1 MIGII
6 YTTIFLLFGRVLS
19 FTGPK
24 KLNVAACSRSI
35 FSSHNGLFATV
46 VNKNGVDQ
54 NVASTVHSDSS
65 STKSELEQFV
75 AGIRSLYQD
84 LEQGGGS
91 LRKEMHDGLS
101 FTYVAPSSS
110 NNRHSESNNQLDG
123 QWRSQKPIT
132 HDADNNWVD
141 IHKQTTKER
150 TLLSDSSNPPPLMLY
165 LPGLDGL
172 GISATTQ
179 FDDLS
184 STFELWRMAVD
195 KSDTKLSFS
204 DLLNSVVRFIDDAT
218 KSRDSPREVIIV
230 GESFGGLLAVAVTMA
245 LKASTKYNIVLK
257 GMVLVNPATSFD
269 ETQWEQFV
277 PFLTS
282 LRYLETQEEV
292 DDSGNFRFREL
303 TRQFPTP
310 YSIIGGLSLAASVP
324 SQKQQS
330 NILDFILKNA
340 MNDTPQN
347 ALSMSSEGLR
357 ILAEYLPAAA
367 VEHRVLKWLPVGT
380 SVVNNLQRLGNLD
393 VPTLVIA
400 GIDDNMLPTKEEAN
414 RLAKVLPDC
423 VKMDIVGSGHFVLD
437 SVNLTEVLLDSHID
451 PLDNQKPYDPIKD
464 WTLPPKDIIDK
475 VIESRVKP
483 QRESTSPVFFSTDSV
498 TGKRRKGLSLVPS
511 NDKPL
516 LFVGNHQLFGQDLGM
531 IIAQLIEERGINA
544 RGLMHP
550 IAADGFS
557 ATRPGDEPSIR
568 KQKRKWEFNDDV
580 SDLFPM
586 FGAVKVNPRNFY
598 RLLQTGQAA
607 LLFPGGVREVFHGK
621 DEDYKLFWPAKTD
634 FVRVAA
640 RFNATIVPL
649 AAIGAAD
656 SLNILLDASEVLE
669 LPFGIGES
677 LANFSRNATSARFD
691 VDNDEELSFDTSTID
706 PKDKQA
712 CQEMYQDIEN
722 ELKSDIDA
730 LLQARKDDPYA
741 MDGIKRTSFRRL
753 LGKEPPTFP
762 LESLR
767 PSSY

>member
-35 FSSHNGLFATV
+35 VSSHNGLFATV
-46 VNKNGVDQ
+46 VNKNGVDE

-91 LRKEMHDGLS
+91 LRREMNDGLS

-141 IHKQTTKER
+141 SHKQTTEER
-150 TLLSDSSNPPPLMLY
+150 TLLADSSNPPPLMLY

-282 LRYLETQEEV
+282 LRYLETQEEI

-310 YSIIGGLSLAASVP
+310 YSVSYVVQLLLHTVLQLLLII
-324 SQKQQS
+324 Q
-330 NILDFILKNA
+330 I
-340 MNDTPQN
+340 
-347 ALSMSSEGLR
+347 
-357 ILAEYLPAAA
+357 
-367 VEHRVLKWLPVGT
+367 
-380 SVVNNLQRLGNLD
+380 
-393 VPTLVIA
+393 
-400 GIDDNMLPTKEEAN
+400 
-414 RLAKVLPDC
+414 
-423 VKMDIVGSGHFVLD
+423 
-437 SVNLTEVLLDSHID
+437 
-451 PLDNQKPYDPIKD
+451 
-464 WTLPPKDIIDK
+464 
-475 VIESRVKP
+475 
-483 QRESTSPVFFSTDSV
+483 
-498 TGKRRKGLSLVPS
+498 
-511 NDKPL
+511 
-516 LFVGNHQLFGQDLGM
+516 
-531 IIAQLIEERGINA
+531 
-544 RGLMHP
+544 
-550 IAADGFS
+550 
-557 ATRPGDEPSIR
+557 
-568 KQKRKWEFNDDV
+568 
-580 SDLFPM
+580 
-586 FGAVKVNPRNFY
+586 
-598 RLLQTGQAA
+598 
-607 LLFPGGVREVFHGK
+607 
-621 DEDYKLFWPAKTD
+621 
-634 FVRVAA
+634 
-640 RFNATIVPL
+640 
-649 AAIGAAD
+649 
-656 SLNILLDASEVLE
+656 
-669 LPFGIGES
+669 
-677 LANFSRNATSARFD
+677 
-691 VDNDEELSFDTSTID
+691 
-706 PKDKQA
+706 
-712 CQEMYQDIEN
+712 
-722 ELKSDIDA
+722 
-730 LLQARKDDPYA
+730 
-741 MDGIKRTSFRRL
+741 
-753 LGKEPPTFP
+753 
-762 LESLR
+762 
-767 PSSY
+767 